1 MPEGASS
8 ISRGG
13 VLAHRGG
20 FGTFGWTGTG
30 RWNDSEAGTTY
41 DSAAATP
48 PAPGLPSPGRAG
60 GAKPGRGH
68 RPKPGRW
75 PGAHLRVS
83 RHSAR
88 PAGRTG
94 KSNRASNLKS
104 HPVAFGI
111 SRPTRTA
118 TEESN
123 HSTPKWTGRRPRA
136 GLLHTVARAG
146 RRQPAIQGLTYAAAT
161 LPCPRPA
168 TPRPRPG
175 ICSRASGATRGP
187 GDGPKNTF
195 GYRGPRPARLA
206 AETVLE

>member
-1 MPEGASS
+1 MTRKPERLTTPPPQRHPHPDSLHRAGP
-8 ISRGG
+8 GG
-13 VLAHRGG
+13 V
-20 FGTFGWTGTG
+20 
-30 RWNDSEAGTTY
+30 
-41 DSAAATP
+41 
-48 PAPGLPSPGRAG
+48 
-60 GAKPGRGH
+60 KPGRGQP
-68 RPKPGRW
+68 PKPGRW
-75 PGAHLRVS
+75 PGAHLLVS

-175 ICSRASGATRGP
+175 ICSRASGATCGP
-187 GDGPKNTF
+187 GDGPETTS
-195 GYRGPRPARLA
+195 GYRGTQPARPA
-206 AETVLE
+206 AEKVQE

>member
-1 MPEGASS
+1 VPEGASS

-30 RWNDSEAGTTY
+30 RWTDSEAGTTY

-75 PGAHLRVS
+75 PGVHLRVS

-111 SRPTRTA
+111 SRPTRTT
-118 TEESN
+118 TEES
-123 HSTPKWTGRRPRA
+123 TTRPRSGEA
-136 GLLHTVARAG
+136 ADRGLDCSTQSPGNG
-146 RRQPAIQGLTYAAAT
+146 RRQPAIQDPTYARRRSTISKVGSA
-161 LPCPRPA
+161 
-168 TPRPRPG
+168 
-175 ICSRASGATRGP
+175 
-187 GDGPKNTF
+187 
-195 GYRGPRPARLA
+195 Y
-206 AETVLE
+206 V